1 MQILV
6 ANKYVPLVRGELVR
20 FYVVASFVVCR
31 RSAPHRSAPHR
42 TATTSHRFG
51 IVEVDKYIVT
61 GGSEVVGPA
70 SGLDFFFFVPGHV
83 GGFAAGLTGTAGR
96 RAGAAGAAARGG
108 SGNFACIGT

>member
-1 MQILV
+1 MQIFV
-6 ANKYVPLVRGELVR
+6 NKYVPLVRGDAVR
-20 FYVVASFVVCR
+20 FYIVAPFVVCR

-61 GGSEVVGPA
+61 GGRKVVGPA
-70 SGLDFFFFVPGHV
+70 SGLDFFVFVPGNV
-83 GGFAAGLTGTAGR
+83 AGFAAGLTGTASR